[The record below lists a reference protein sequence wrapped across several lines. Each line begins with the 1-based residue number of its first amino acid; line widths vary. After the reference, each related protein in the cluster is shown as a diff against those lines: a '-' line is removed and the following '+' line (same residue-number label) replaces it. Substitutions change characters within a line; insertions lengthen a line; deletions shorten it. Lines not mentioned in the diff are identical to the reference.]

1 MFLRALRMKGF
12 KSFSRQT
19 ELVFEPGVA
28 VVIGPNG
35 SGKSNIAD
43 AVTWVLGE
51 QSPTSIRGSSM
62 QDLIFAGSDGRRAAA
77 AAEVELVFDNSDGA
91 LSVPTAEVSIGRRIV
106 RGGETTYTINRA
118 VCRLTDVSEL
128 TAEMGLGREM
138 HSIIGQGK
146 VETLLAAKPDE
157 RRALV
162 EEAAGL
168 GRYKRR
174 RERSEIKLR
183 EVRRNLERARD
194 LEREAS
200 LQLAPLRRQA
210 NAAETLR
217 GIDNELAETRG
228 RLLTGEIVALDE
240 RLAEE
245 RAAVASVAARRTALD
260 ERLAQT
266 EQARLAE
273 EESFARDV
281 RERERRA
288 GRALRARYLGD
299 RLAGCRRL
307 IAQRGALLDEMRR
320 AAEAERDS
328 LAVELESDAAS
339 GEPLPGGADL
349 SVFEAGL
356 AAAEAAQTKAAALL
370 AAARGELGERRSA
383 CARQELELETVTAR
397 RERAGRRRV
406 VVEAD
411 ADRLAAEVEGN
422 DAARAALATISPRV
436 RRSSRRPE

>member
-1 MFLRALRMKGF
+1 MYLRSLRMKGF
-12 KSFSRQT
+12 KSFSRAT

-43 AVTWVLGE
+43 AVMWVLGE
-51 QSPTSIRGSSM
+51 QSPTTMRGSSM
-62 QDLIFAGSDGRRAAA
+62 QDVIFAGSDGRRAAGV
-77 AAEVELVFDNSDGA
+77 AEVELTFDNSDGV
-91 LSVPTAEVSIGRRIV
+91 LSVPTPEVSIGRRVV

-118 VCRLTDVSEL
+118 ACRLTDVLEL

-157 RRALV
+157 RRALI

-183 EVRRNLERARD
+183 EVKRNLERARD
-194 LEREAS
+194 LEREAG

-210 NAAETLR
+210 NAAELLR
-217 GIDNELAETRG
+217 GVEREMAETRG
-228 RLLTGEIVALDE
+228 RLLAGELEEIDG

-245 RAAVASVAARRTALD
+245 RSAQAAVDTRRAEIDVLLTDTEAARV
-260 ERLAQT
+260 
-266 EQARLAE
+266 AE
-273 EESFARDV
+273 EEAFARDL

-288 GRALRARYLGD
+288 GRSLRARYLGE

-307 IAQRGALLDEMRR
+307 VDQRAALLDEVRR
-320 AAEAERDS
+320 AAETER
-328 LAVELESDAAS
+328 
-339 GEPLPGGADL
+339 
-349 SVFEAGL
+349 AGL
-356 AAAEAAQTKAAALL
+356 AGELEGAASPIQQLELSDLTVFEQARAAAESALGDATAAL
-370 AAARGELGERRSA
+370 AAARDELAERRA
-383 CARQELELETVTAR
+383 AAARVELELDAGTAR
-397 RERAGRRRV
+397 RE
-406 VVEAD
+406 
-411 ADRLAAEVEGN
+411 
-422 DAARAALATISPRV
+422 
-436 RRSSRRPE
+436 